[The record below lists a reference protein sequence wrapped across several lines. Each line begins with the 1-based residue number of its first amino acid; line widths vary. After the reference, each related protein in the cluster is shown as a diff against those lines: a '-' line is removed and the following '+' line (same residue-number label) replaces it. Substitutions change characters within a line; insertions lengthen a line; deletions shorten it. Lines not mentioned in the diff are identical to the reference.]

1 MHVLPWSLHVL
12 DSMQFSP
19 SAAGE
24 SKWQSQTCSPA
35 LWTHASFSHFLSLR
49 QVLLQLAQCSFFLK
63 QRLSGLE
70 QHLDSKQSSPS
81 ATHQDELS
89 PTMSSLLSSL
99 SSLVSSLAASVE
111 LSSSISSS
119 TGSISVQFQNGF
131 SFCTHLPPSHNM
143 LCEHEALQLAQCS
156 FFM

>member
-81 ATHQDELS
+81 ATHHDELF
-89 PTMSSLLSSL
+89 PMMLLVTPNTASERFDNATPATAKTATPRTAATLARARPPPLRSDAKRVSL
-99 SSLVSSLAASVE
+99 SE
-111 LSSSISSS
+111 
-119 TGSISVQFQNGF
+119 
-131 SFCTHLPPSHNM
+131 
-143 LCEHEALQLAQCS
+143 E
-156 FFM
+156 

>member
-89 PTMSSLLSSL
+89 PTMSSL
-99 SSLVSSLAASVE
+99 VSSLAASVE